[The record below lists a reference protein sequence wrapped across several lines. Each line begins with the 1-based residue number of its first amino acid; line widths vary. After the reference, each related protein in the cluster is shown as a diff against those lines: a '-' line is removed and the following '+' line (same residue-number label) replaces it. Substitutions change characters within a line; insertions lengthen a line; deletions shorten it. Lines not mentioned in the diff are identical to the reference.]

1 MSTCLKRINISRTR
15 PFCSWGNVFCLWGCD
30 ILCVADPPSLKLP
43 PGSWYVRKIKRI
55 AHDRFIKTPKPLKQL
70 HSKCIDCE
78 TQSENHLLYS
88 PSPWA
93 TYCIDVRVR
102 AIDIPSVNQ
111 NLTELLSPR
120 GYLGIPG
127 SYGTANAITCRC
139 FLTFY
144 FRTLHLLIFAAR
156 DIGMFTLSKTVNL
169 GKERYCT
176 F

>member
-15 PFCSWGNVFCLWGCD
+15 PFCSWGNAFCLWGCD

-88 PSPWA
+88 PFPWA

-111 NLTELLSPR
+111 KPNRIAFSKGIF
-120 GYLGIPG
+120 GYTRILWYCNCNCLQVLPHVLFQ
-127 SYGTANAITCRC
+127 N
-139 FLTFY
+139 
-144 FRTLHLLIFAAR
+144 FAF
-156 DIGMFTLSKTVNL
+156 INICS
-169 GKERYCT
+169 ERY
-176 F
+176 

>member
-1 MSTCLKRINISRTR
+1 MRNISNCLKRMNISRTR
-15 PFCSWGNVFCLWGCD
+15 PFCSWGNDFCLRGCD
-30 ILCVADPPSLKLP
+30 ILCVTDPPSLKLP
-43 PGSWYVRKIKRI
+43 PGSWYVKKIKRI
-55 AHDRFIKTPKPLKQL
+55 AHDRFMKTPKPLKQL
-70 HSKCIDCE
+70 HSK
-78 TQSENHLLYS
+78 YS

-93 TYCIDVRVR
+93 TCCIDVRVR
-102 AIDIPSVNQ
+102 TTDIPSVNQ

-127 SYGTANAITCRC
+127 SYGTATAIACRC

-156 DIGMFTLSKTVNL
+156 DIRMFTLSKTVNL